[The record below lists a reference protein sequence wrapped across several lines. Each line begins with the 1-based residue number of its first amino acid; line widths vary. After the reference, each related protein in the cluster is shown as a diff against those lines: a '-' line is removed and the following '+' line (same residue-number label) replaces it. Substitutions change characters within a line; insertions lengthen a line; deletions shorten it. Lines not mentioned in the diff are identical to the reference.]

1 MLRTFSTLAFAAAV
15 YGQQVGTLTAEKH
28 PSMAIQACTASG
40 CTKEDTAV
48 VLDANWRWTHVTSGY
63 TNCYDGNKWNA
74 TACPDGKTCA
84 ANCAID
90 GADYEKTYGIT
101 TPSDGALKLQFVT
114 KNQDGANVGSRVYL
128 TAAGDGSKYRL
139 FNLLNKEFTFDVD
152 VSNLPCGLNGAV
164 YFSEML
170 EDGGLSAYPGNK
182 AGAKYGTGYCDSQ
195 CPRDIKFIN
204 GEANV
209 GNWSGS
215 SSDANSGAG
224 SYGSCC
230 AEMDIWE
237 ANLDATAYTPHPCKV
252 SKQTRCE
259 NDADCGAGDA
269 NRHSGFCDPDGCDF
283 NSFRMGN
290 TEFYGTGKTVDT
302 SKPFTIVTQFITAD
316 GTDSGALVQINR
328 FYVQGGTVIPN
339 SQSAVTGVDPVNHIS
354 DDFCQ
359 QQKKAFSDNNYFST
373 VGGLTGMG
381 KSLENMVLVLSVWDD
396 HAVSMNWLD
405 SNYPTTSPA
414 TSPGVARGRCD
425 PAAGEPKTVESAHP
439 DASVI
444 YSNIKI
450 GSLNSTFKA
459 Q

>member
-1 MLRTFSTLAFAAAV
+1 MFRSFAAVVFATAV

-28 PSMAIQACTASG
+28 PSMAIQSCTASG
-40 CTKEDTAV
+40 CTKEDTTV

-63 TNCYDGNKWNA
+63 TNCYDGNTWNA

-90 GADYEKTYGIT
+90 GADYEKTYGIS

-114 KNQDGANVGSRVYL
+114 KNENGANVGSRVYL
-128 TAAGDGSKYRL
+128 TAGGDGSKYRM

-182 AGAKYGTGYCDSQ
+182 AGAQYGTGYCDSQ

-209 GNWSGS
+209 EGWTGSATDGNSGS
-215 SSDANSGAG
+215 G

-252 SKQTRCE
+252 STQTRCE
-259 NDADCGAGDA
+259 NEQDCGAGDA
-269 NRHSGFCDPDGCDF
+269 NRHSGLCDPDGCDF

-290 TEFYGTGKTVDT
+290 KEFYGTGKTVDS
-302 SKPFTIVTQFITAD
+302 SKAFTIVTQFVTDD
-316 GTDSGALVQINR
+316 GTDTGTLSRINR
-328 FYVQGGTVIPN
+328 FYVQDGKVIPN
-339 SQSAVTGVDPVNHIS
+339 SDAAVTGVDPVNYIS
-354 DDFCQ
+354 EDFCK
-359 QQKKAFSDNNYFST
+359 QQKTAFGDDNYFAT
-373 VGGLTGMG
+373 VGGLAGMG
-381 KSLENMVLVLSVWDD
+381 KSLQNMVLVLSVWDD

-405 SNYPTTSPA
+405 SNFPTTSPA
-414 TSPGVARGRCD
+414 TDPGVARGRCD
-425 PAAGEPKTVESAHP
+425 PAAGDPKTVESAHP

-450 GSLNSTFKA
+450 GSLNSTFTSS
-459 Q
+459 

>member
-15 YGQQVGTLTAEKH
+15 YGQQVGTLTAEKQ
-28 PSMAIQACTASG
+28 PSMAIQSCTASG
-40 CTKEDTAV
+40 CTKEATGV

-84 ANCAID
+84 QNCALE
-90 GADYEKTYGIT
+90 GADYAKTYGIT

-128 TAAGDGSKYRL
+128 TAAGDGSKYRM
-139 FNLLNKEFTFDVD
+139 FDLLNKEFTFDVD

-164 YFSEML
+164 YFSEMM
-170 EDGGLSAYPGNK
+170 EDGGMSAYPGNK

-209 GNWSGS
+209 GGWAGS
-215 SSDANSGAG
+215 ASDANSGAG

-237 ANLDATAYTPHPCKV
+237 ANLDAAAYTPHPCKV

-259 NDADCGAGDA
+259 SDVDCGAGDA
-269 NRHSGFCDPDGCDF
+269 NRHSGMCDPDGCDF

-290 TEFYGTGKTVDT
+290 TDFYGTGKTVDT
-302 SKPFTIVTQFITAD
+302 SKPFTIVTQFVTAD
-316 GTDSGALVQINR
+316 GTDTGDLARINR

-339 SQSAVTGVDPVNHIS
+339 SQSAVTGIDAVNYIS
-354 DDFCQ
+354 DDFCK
-359 QQKKAFSDNNYFST
+359 QQKTAFGDNNYFAT
-373 VGGLTGMG
+373 VGGLVGMG
-381 KSLENMVLVLSVWDD
+381 KSLKDMVLVLSVWDD

-405 SNYPTTSPA
+405 SNFPTTSPA

-425 PAAGEPKTVESAHP
+425 PAAGDPKTVETAHP

-450 GSLNSTFKA
+450 GSLNSTFTA